1 MTTSNCINSIGLIL
15 DILAGIIL
23 FFFGPPQPSFE
34 EGVALGLEDAT
45 VLRNGMTVAQH
56 NEQIRS
62 RRANFLSISRIA
74 LVILI
79 LGFVLQLIALWI

>member
-1 MTTSNCINSIGLIL
+1 M
-15 DILAGIIL
+15 
-23 FFFGPPQPSFE
+23 
-34 EGVALGLEDAT
+34 ALGLEDAT